1 MKKILKLL
9 FLIFGSFI
17 GLLTILFVCLMIF
30 GKGNLLMPVA
40 KKEVFTDDNLSQYPS
55 PLHTEKNKIVNLAGE
70 TVLLKGLM
78 VPELQKLN
86 YEGNFKESF
95 FEEVFACGG
104 NVIRIPIH
112 PEEWVA
118 DEYYLWRYLDSVV
131 AWAGKNEKYVII
143 DLHFIGNI
151 ENGTGAEMA
160 DVGEAPYE
168 FSINFWNTVA
178 SYFKDVPNVI
188 FEIYNEPA
196 MISDTRW
203 KSCAQTLVD
212 TIRET
217 GATQLILVSGI
228 DYSYDISIWENHPIQ
243 DENVAYTSHI
253 FPNRYGWKNELSS
266 LSNLYPVL
274 VTEWGFISEE
284 GFAKQTYLSGNR
296 TTYGEPLA
304 NYMEE
309 NGIGWIAC
317 WYDDGWEPP
326 MFLDERTELTD
337 WGQFVME
344 LLKE

>member
-17 GLLTILFVCLMIF
+17 GLLTILFVCLMI
-30 GKGNLLMPVA
+30 LMPVA
-40 KKEVFTDDNLSQYPS
+40 KKEVFTDDNLSKYPS

-86 YEGNFKESF
+86 YEGNFKECF
-95 FEEVFACGG
+95 FEEG
-104 NVIRIPIH
+104 
-112 PEEWVA
+112 
-118 DEYYLWRYLDSVV
+118 L
-131 AWAGKNEKYVII
+131 
-143 DLHFIGNI
+143 
-151 ENGTGAEMA
+151 T
-160 DVGEAPYE
+160 
-168 FSINFWNTVA
+168 
-178 SYFKDVPNVI
+178 
-188 FEIYNEPA
+188 
-196 MISDTRW
+196 
-203 KSCAQTLVD
+203 
-212 TIRET
+212 
-217 GATQLILVSGI
+217 
-228 DYSYDISIWENHPIQ
+228 
-243 DENVAYTSHI
+243 
-253 FPNRYGWKNELSS
+253 
-266 LSNLYPVL
+266 
-274 VTEWGFISEE
+274 
-284 GFAKQTYLSGNR
+284 KQTYLSGNR